1 MARQQFPAP
10 SRTRVAEFFGWA
22 RYFGAQTGALP
33 VREPHQMPMPVAV
46 HRLLASL
53 CAQLGW
59 PMTRGDLT
67 RINVRLS
74 SFRTIFSQ
82 HPSITLALVCEW
94 QGFSAVNI
102 NLFEE
107 AEMITPRFRLAY
119 LVVLMGLAI

>member
-1 MARQQFPAP
+1 
-10 SRTRVAEFFGWA
+10 
-22 RYFGAQTGALP
+22 
-33 VREPHQMPMPVAV
+33 
-46 HRLLASL
+46 
-53 CAQLGW
+53 
-59 PMTRGDLT
+59 MTRGDLT

-119 LVVLMGLAI
+119 LVVLMGLAIIALRLLANPSLSSHAAPPLARPGPTS